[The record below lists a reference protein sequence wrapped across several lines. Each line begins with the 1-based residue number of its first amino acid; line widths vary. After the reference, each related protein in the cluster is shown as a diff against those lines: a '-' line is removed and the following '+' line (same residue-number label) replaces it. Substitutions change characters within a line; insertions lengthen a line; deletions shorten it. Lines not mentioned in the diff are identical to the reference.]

1 MSAIKVSD
9 LTKVYQVPV
18 REAGIK
24 AALRSLVHRESRDV
38 VAVRPIN
45 FKIGEGE
52 IVGFLGPNGAG
63 KTTTIKMLS
72 GLLHPT
78 CGVAEVLG
86 YTPSERHYDY
96 LRQITLVM
104 GNRNQLM
111 WDIPVI
117 DSFERNRVI
126 YNIGKSR
133 FTETLGI
140 LTDLLD
146 LEELINKPV
155 RNLSLGERMKCE
167 VAVAL
172 LHEPRVLFLDEP
184 TIGLDVTMQRKLRA
198 FIQDY
203 NERTGASVL
212 LTSHYMADVEAHCK
226 RVIIIHH
233 GSVLFDGVLSE
244 LVERFTAYKTV
255 SIKLSAPAD
264 GLERFGEVLTASAEA
279 AVLRIPK
286 TQAPQVT
293 ADLLHRYEVS
303 DLSVEDPSIEAVI
316 DTVFSSQRD
325 GEQQHDLANAT
336 RASD

>member
-1 MSAIKVSD
+1 MSSIRVQD

-18 REAGIK
+18 REAGVK
-24 AALRSLVHRESRDV
+24 AALRSLIYRETRDV

-45 FKIGEGE
+45 FDIAEGE

-63 KTTTIKMLS
+63 KTTTIKMLA

-78 CGVAEVLG
+78 DGVAEVLG
-86 YTPSERHYDY
+86 FTPSQRHYDY

-117 DSFERNRVI
+117 DSLERNRVI

-133 FTETLGI
+133 FTETLGV

-146 LEELINKPV
+146 LTELIQKPV

-198 FIQDY
+198 FIRDY

-212 LTSHYMADVEAHCK
+212 LTSHYMADVEALCK
-226 RVIIIHH
+226 RVIVIHH
-233 GSVLFDGVLSE
+233 GAELFDGDLSE
-244 LVERFTAYKTV
+244 LVDRFTAYKTV
-255 SIKLSAPAD
+255 SVKLGSPGE
-264 GLERFGEVLTASAEA
+264 GLERFGEVISASSEG

-286 TQAPQVT
+286 VQAPQVT
-293 ADLLHRYEVS
+293 AELLQRYEVS
-303 DLSVEDPSIEAVI
+303 DLTVEDPSIEAVI
-316 DTVFSSQRD
+316 DAVFSSQQEDEAGSDQND
-325 GEQQHDLANAT
+325 GGPD
-336 RASD
+336 